1 MSAGAAQAGRDD
13 AVLEKRRELKRRA
26 LAAAILAPVALGV
39 AWLGGPL
46 FIILLVAA
54 AVIVFL
60 EWRRIVGETR
70 WTLRSYL
77 PIATLVA
84 TAFVLPNA
92 GAAWAFLTLLA
103 GAAIS
108 AAIGVARGRG
118 PWLALGAVYAGLL
131 FLGLGV
137 VRGEG
142 ASGAAAIFWLLLVVW
157 AADTSAY
164 FVGRRVG
171 GPKLWPR
178 VSPSK
183 TWSGALGGLGG
194 AIVVGIF
201 FWALD
206 LAGPLVP
213 FVALTAVVAIASMAG
228 DLLESAVK
236 RRFKVKDASRLIP
249 GHGGL
254 MDRVDSLVAA
264 GLLCAVLGLARGG
277 ESVAQALLRW

>member
-1 MSAGAAQAGRDD
+1 MSTDQAQAGRDE
-13 AVLEKRRELKRRA
+13 AALEKRRELKRRA
-26 LAAAILAPVALGV
+26 LAAVILAPVALGV

-46 FIILLVAA
+46 FVSLLLAA

-70 WTLRSYL
+70 WTLRSYV
-77 PIATLVA
+77 PIATLAA
-84 TAFVLPNA
+84 TAVMLLF
-92 GAAWAFLTLLA
+92 GGFAWALGTLAA

-108 AAIGVARGRG
+108 AAIGVVRGRG

-131 FLGLGV
+131 FLGLGI

-142 ASGAAAIFWLLLVVW
+142 APGAAAIFWLLLVVW

-183 TWSGALGGLGG
+183 TWSGAFGGLGG
-194 AIVVGIF
+194 AIIVGIV

-206 LAGPLVP
+206 LAGPLLP
-213 FVALTAVVAIASMAG
+213 FIVLTAVVAIASMAG

-264 GLLCAVLGLARGG
+264 GLVCATLGLARGG
-277 ESVAQALLRW
+277 DSVAQALLRW

>member
-1 MSAGAAQAGRDD
+1 MTAARVEGAGHD
-13 AVLEKRRELKRRA
+13 ASLEKRRELKRRA
-26 LAAAILAPVALGV
+26 LAAVVLAPLALGV

-46 FIILLVAA
+46 FVAFLLAA
-54 AVIVFL
+54 AIIVFL

-70 WTLRSYL
+70 WTLRSYV

-84 TAFVLPNA
+84 TAIALPTGGPAWA
-92 GAAWAFLTLLA
+92 GAALLT
-103 GAAIS
+103 GAAVS
-108 AAIGVARGRG
+108 AGIGVARGRG

-131 FLGLGV
+131 FLGLGI
-137 VRGEG
+137 VRGG
-142 ASGAAAIFWLLLVVW
+142 GLPGAAAIFWLLLVVW
-157 AADTSAY
+157 AADTCAY

-194 AIVVGIF
+194 AILVGLLF
-201 FWALD
+201 LALG
-206 LAGPLVP
+206 LASPMLP
-213 FVALTAVVAIASMAG
+213 FIALTAIVAMASMAG

-236 RRFKVKDASRLIP
+236 RRFQVKDASRLIP

-264 GLLCAVLGLARGG
+264 GLVCAVIGLARGG
-277 ESVAQALLRW
+277 DSVAEALLRW